1 MLAYSKSVFA
11 IFLVLILIGINHVK
25 GSINTKCDYYSKSD
39 EKFLRRERRAAVNF
53 YRTGQGLQTE
63 MSSTLNELL
72 GPNYNKRIRPSYG
85 GKPVLVDLNLSIRA
99 IGPINELKQDYNI
112 DCYFRQ
118 SWYDDRLI
126 FNSTGVKSLPLNWQF
141 INKIWKPDTF
151 FVNGKKSKMHKITVP
166 NKFLRI
172 SPDGQVS
179 YSQRL
184 TIHAR

>member
-1 MLAYSKSVFA
+1 MLRIVHFIYFFSPNCENIKTCY
-11 IFLVLILIGINHVK
+11 IRTL
-25 GSINTKCDYYSKSD
+25 SINPNPKNYKPNQS
-39 EKFLRRERRAAVNF
+39 LI
-53 YRTGQGLQTE
+53 
-63 MSSTLNELL
+63 L

-184 TIHAR
+184 TIHARYVHCTLSMEILAFFRTV